1 MSLFGLRDFRL
12 VWGAAAVSWLG
23 DSLAFLAFM
32 WLAYDV
38 GGAGGVIVVRVADS
52 IPSVIVGLLGGVVAD
67 RVERRR
73 LMIGADLLRAAALG
87 IVLST
92 TLAGVRP
99 SVLALAATMF
109 LIRIGDSFFE
119 PASGAMLP
127 DVVPTASLQ
136 RANSIFHATG
146 EALTGLA
153 MGAAGLLLIVMPL
166 GQFFVVDA
174 VSFLL
179 SALLLSFVVTRSRG
193 AGGERHPFHEL
204 LAGFRDFAER
214 PALGI
219 AMVMFGLGVTIGAG
233 VFIPAA
239 PVLVGQTLEAGPGS
253 YGVILLG
260 FGIGA
265 IVVAAVLARV
275 EVTRRERWSILFW
288 VGYPACFL
296 LFAVAPNLGVMVF
309 AAALAGAAESGAR
322 ILLVSAMQYQIGAA
336 TLGRA
341 MSVFFTVHRAS
352 HGVGL
357 LTVGLLVTALPLD
370 QALAIGAALG
380 LLATAGSLV
389 ALRPYRVA
397 PAVGGGEHL

>member
-12 VWGAAAVSWLG
+12 VWSAAAVSWLG
-23 DSLAFLAFM
+23 DSLAFLGFM

-38 GGAGGVIVVRVADS
+38 GGAGGVIAVRVADS
-52 IPSVIVGLLGGVVAD
+52 VPSVIVGLLGGVVAD

-99 SVLALAATMF
+99 TVLALAATMF

-127 DVVPTASLQ
+127 DVVPQASLQ
-136 RANSIFHATG
+136 RANSVFHATG
-146 EALTGLA
+146 EAISGLA
-153 MGAAGLLLIVMPL
+153 MGGAGLLLIVVPL
-166 GQFFVVDA
+166 GQFFTIDA

-179 SALLLSFVVTRSRG
+179 SALLLSFVATRSRG
-193 AGGERHPFHEL
+193 AGGEQHPVHEL
-204 LAGFRDFAER
+204 LAGFRDFSSR

-253 YGVILLG
+253 YGLILLG
-260 FGIGA
+260 FGVGA
-265 IVVAAVLARV
+265 IIVAVVLARV
-275 EVTRRERWSILFW
+275 EIVRRELWSILFW

-296 LFAVAPNLGVMVF
+296 IFAVAPNLAVMVA

-322 ILLVSAMQYQIGAA
+322 ILLISAMQHQIGAA

-357 LTVGLLVTALPLD
+357 LTVGLLVTTLPLD

-380 LLATAGSLV
+380 LLAMAGSLA

-397 PAVGGGEHL
+397 SPVGRG

>member
-12 VWGAAAVSWLG
+12 VWSAAAVSWLG
-23 DSLAFLAFM
+23 DSLAFLGFM

-38 GGAGGVIVVRVADS
+38 GGAGGVIAVRVADS

-99 SVLALAATMF
+99 TVLALAATMF

-127 DVVPTASLQ
+127 DVVPQASLQ
-136 RANSIFHATG
+136 RANSVFHATG
-146 EALTGLA
+146 EAITGLA
-153 MGAAGLLLIVMPL
+153 MGGAGLLLIIVPL
-166 GQFFVVDA
+166 GQFFTIDA

-179 SALLLSFVVTRSRG
+179 SALLLSFVATRSRG
-193 AGGERHPFHEL
+193 AGGEQHPVHEL
-204 LAGFRDFAER
+204 LAGFRDFSSR
-214 PALGI
+214 PPLGI

-253 YGVILLG
+253 YGLILLG
-260 FGIGA
+260 FGVGA
-265 IVVAAVLARV
+265 IIVAVVLARV
-275 EVTRRERWSILFW
+275 EIVRRELWSILFW

-296 LFAVAPNLGVMVF
+296 IFAVAPNLAVMVA

-322 ILLVSAMQYQIGAA
+322 ILLVSAMQHQIGAA

-380 LLATAGSLV
+380 LLATAASV
-389 ALRPYRVA
+389 AALRPYRVA
-397 PAVGGGEHL
+397 APVGRG

>member
-12 VWGAAAVSWLG
+12 VWSAAAVSWLG
-23 DSLAFLAFM
+23 DSLAFLGFM

-38 GGAGGVIVVRVADS
+38 GGAGGVIAVRVADS

-99 SVLALAATMF
+99 TVLALAATMF

-127 DVVPTASLQ
+127 DVVPQASLQ
-136 RANSIFHATG
+136 RANSVFHATG
-146 EALTGLA
+146 EAITGLA
-153 MGAAGLLLIVMPL
+153 MGGAGLLLIIVPL
-166 GQFFVVDA
+166 GQFFTIDA
-174 VSFLL
+174 ISFLL
-179 SALLLSFVVTRSRG
+179 SALLLSFVATRSRG
-193 AGGERHPFHEL
+193 AGGEQHPVHEL
-204 LAGFRDFAER
+204 LAGFRDFSSR
-214 PALGI
+214 PPLGI

-253 YGVILLG
+253 YGLILLG
-260 FGIGA
+260 FGVGA
-265 IVVAAVLARV
+265 IIVAVVLARV
-275 EVTRRERWSILFW
+275 EIVRRELWSILFW

-296 LFAVAPNLGVMVF
+296 IFAVAPNLAVMVA

-322 ILLVSAMQYQIGAA
+322 ILLVSAMQHQIGAA

-380 LLATAGSLV
+380 LLATAASV
-389 ALRPYRVA
+389 AALRPYRVA
-397 PAVGGGEHL
+397 APVGRG

>member
-12 VWGAAAVSWLG
+12 VWSAAAVSWLG
-23 DSLAFLAFM
+23 DSLAFLGFM

-38 GGAGGVIVVRVADS
+38 GGAGGVIAVRVADS

-67 RVERRR
+67 RGERRGG
-73 LMIGADLLRAAALG
+73 MVGADLLRAAALG

-99 SVLALAATMF
+99 TVLALAATMF

-127 DVVPTASLQ
+127 DVVPQASLQ
-136 RANSIFHATG
+136 RANSVFHATG
-146 EALTGLA
+146 EAITGLA
-153 MGAAGLLLIVMPL
+153 MGGAGLLLIIVPL
-166 GQFFVVDA
+166 GQFFTIDA

-179 SALLLSFVVTRSRG
+179 SALLLSFVATRSRG
-193 AGGERHPFHEL
+193 AGGEQHPVHEL
-204 LAGFRDFAER
+204 LAGFRDFSSR
-214 PALGI
+214 PPLGI

-253 YGVILLG
+253 YGLILLG
-260 FGIGA
+260 FGVGA
-265 IVVAAVLARV
+265 IIVAVVLARV
-275 EVTRRERWSILFW
+275 EIVRRELWSILFW

-296 LFAVAPNLGVMVF
+296 IFAVAPNLAVMVA

-322 ILLVSAMQYQIGAA
+322 ILLVSAMQHQIGAA

-380 LLATAGSLV
+380 LLATAASV
-389 ALRPYRVA
+389 AALRSYRVA
-397 PAVGGGEHL
+397 APVGRG

>member
-1 MSLFGLRDFRL
+1 MSLFGLRDVRL
-12 VWGAAAVSWLG
+12 VWSAAAVSWLG
-23 DSLAFLAFM
+23 DSLAFLGFM

-38 GGAGGVIVVRVADS
+38 GGAGGVIAVRVADS

-99 SVLALAATMF
+99 TVLALAATMF

-127 DVVPTASLQ
+127 DVVPQASLQ
-136 RANSIFHATG
+136 RANSVFHATG
-146 EALTGLA
+146 EAITGLA
-153 MGAAGLLLIVMPL
+153 MGGAGLLLIIVPL
-166 GQFFVVDA
+166 GQFFTIDA

-179 SALLLSFVVTRSRG
+179 SALLLSFVATRSRG
-193 AGGERHPFHEL
+193 AGGEQHPVHEL
-204 LAGFRDFAER
+204 LAGFRDFSSR
-214 PALGI
+214 PPLGI

-253 YGVILLG
+253 YGLILLG
-260 FGIGA
+260 FGVGA
-265 IVVAAVLARV
+265 IIVAVVLARV
-275 EVTRRERWSILFW
+275 EIVRRELWSILFW

-296 LFAVAPNLGVMVF
+296 IFAVAPNLAVMVG

-322 ILLVSAMQYQIGAA
+322 ILLVSAMQHQIGAA

-380 LLATAGSLV
+380 LLATAASV
-389 ALRPYRVA
+389 AALRSYRVA
-397 PAVGGGEHL
+397 APVGRG

>member
-12 VWGAAAVSWLG
+12 VWSAAAISWLG
-23 DSLAFLAFM
+23 DSLAFLGFM

-73 LMIGADLLRAAALG
+73 LMIGADVLRAAALG

-92 TLAGVRP
+92 TLNGVRP
-99 SVLALAATMF
+99 TVLALAATMF

-127 DVVPTASLQ
+127 DVVPHAALQ
-136 RANSIFHATG
+136 RANSVFHATG
-146 EALTGLA
+146 EAISGFA
-153 MGAAGLLLIVMPL
+153 MGLAGLLLIVVPL
-166 GQFFVVDA
+166 GQFFTIDA

-179 SALLLSFVVTRSRG
+179 SALLLSFVATRSRG
-193 AGGERHPFHEL
+193 AGGEQHPVHEL
-204 LAGFRDFAER
+204 LAGFRDFSSR
-214 PALGI
+214 PPLGI

-253 YGVILLG
+253 YGLILLG
-260 FGIGA
+260 FGVGA
-265 IVVAAVLARV
+265 IIVAGVLARV
-275 EVTRRERWSILFW
+275 EIVRRERWSILFW

-296 LFAVAPNLGVMVF
+296 IFAVAPNLAVMVA

-322 ILLVSAMQYQIGAA
+322 ILLVSAMQHQIGAA

-380 LLATAGSLV
+380 LLAMAASLA

-397 PAVGGGEHL
+397 APVGRG

>member
-12 VWGAAAVSWLG
+12 VWSAAAVSWLG
-23 DSLAFLAFM
+23 DSLAFLGFM

-38 GGAGGVIVVRVADS
+38 GGAGGVIAVRVADS

-99 SVLALAATMF
+99 TVLALAATMF

-127 DVVPTASLQ
+127 DVVPQASLQ
-136 RANSIFHATG
+136 RANSVFHATG
-146 EALTGLA
+146 EAISGLA
-153 MGAAGLLLIVMPL
+153 MGGAGLLLIIVPL
-166 GQFFVVDA
+166 GQFFTIDA

-179 SALLLSFVVTRSRG
+179 SALLLSFVATRSRG
-193 AGGERHPFHEL
+193 AGGEQHPVHEL
-204 LAGFRDFAER
+204 LAGFRDFSSR

-253 YGVILLG
+253 YGLILLG
-260 FGIGA
+260 FGVGA
-265 IVVAAVLARV
+265 IIVAVVLARV
-275 EVTRRERWSILFW
+275 EIVRRELWSILFW

-296 LFAVAPNLGVMVF
+296 IFAVAPNLAVMVA

-322 ILLVSAMQYQIGAA
+322 ILLISAMQHQIGAA

-341 MSVFFTVHRAS
+341 VSVLLTVHRAS
-352 HGVGL
+352 HGVGV

-380 LLATAGSLV
+380 LLAMAGSLA

-397 PAVGGGEHL
+397 SPVGRG

>member
-12 VWGAAAVSWLG
+12 VWSAAAVSWLG
-23 DSLAFLAFM
+23 DSLAFLGFM

-38 GGAGGVIVVRVADS
+38 GGAGGVIAVRVADS

-99 SVLALAATMF
+99 TVLALAATMF

-127 DVVPTASLQ
+127 DVVPQASLQ
-136 RANSIFHATG
+136 RANSVFHATG
-146 EALTGLA
+146 EAITGLA
-153 MGAAGLLLIVMPL
+153 MGGAGLLLIIVPL
-166 GQFFVVDA
+166 GQFFTIDA

-179 SALLLSFVVTRSRG
+179 SALLLSFVATRSRG
-193 AGGERHPFHEL
+193 AGGEQHPVHEL
-204 LAGFRDFAER
+204 LAGFRDFSSR
-214 PALGI
+214 PPLGI

-253 YGVILLG
+253 YGLILLG
-260 FGIGA
+260 FGVGA
-265 IVVAAVLARV
+265 IIVAVVLARV
-275 EVTRRERWSILFW
+275 EIVRRELWSILFW

-296 LFAVAPNLGVMVF
+296 IFAVAPNLAVMVG

-322 ILLVSAMQYQIGAA
+322 ILLVSAMQHQIGAA

-380 LLATAGSLV
+380 LLATAASV
-389 ALRPYRVA
+389 AALRPYRVA
-397 PAVGGGEHL
+397 APVGRG

>member
-12 VWGAAAVSWLG
+12 VWSAAAVSWLG
-23 DSLAFLAFM
+23 DSLAFLGFM

-38 GGAGGVIVVRVADS
+38 GGAGGVIAVRVADS

-87 IVLST
+87 IALST

-99 SVLALAATMF
+99 TVLALAATMF

-127 DVVPTASLQ
+127 DVVPQASLQ
-136 RANSIFHATG
+136 RANSVFHATG
-146 EALTGLA
+146 EAITGLA
-153 MGAAGLLLIVMPL
+153 MGGAGLLLIIVPL
-166 GQFFVVDA
+166 GQFFTIDA

-179 SALLLSFVVTRSRG
+179 SALLLSFVATRSRG
-193 AGGERHPFHEL
+193 AGGEQHPVHEL
-204 LAGFRDFAER
+204 LAGFRDFSSR
-214 PALGI
+214 PPLGI

-253 YGVILLG
+253 YGLILLG
-260 FGIGA
+260 FGVGA
-265 IVVAAVLARV
+265 IIVAVVLARV
-275 EVTRRERWSILFW
+275 EIVRRELWSILFW

-296 LFAVAPNLGVMVF
+296 IFAVAPNLAVMVG

-322 ILLVSAMQYQIGAA
+322 ILLVSAMQHQIGAA

-380 LLATAGSLV
+380 LLATAASV
-389 ALRPYRVA
+389 AALRSYRVA
-397 PAVGGGEHL
+397 APVGRG

>member
-12 VWGAAAVSWLG
+12 VWSAAAVSWLG
-23 DSLAFLAFM
+23 DSLAFLGFM

-38 GGAGGVIVVRVADS
+38 GGAGGVIAVRVADS

-99 SVLALAATMF
+99 TVLALAATMF

-127 DVVPTASLQ
+127 DVVPQASLQ
-136 RANSIFHATG
+136 RANSVFHATG
-146 EALTGLA
+146 EAISGLA
-153 MGAAGLLLIVMPL
+153 MGGAGLLLIIVPL
-166 GQFFVVDA
+166 GQFFTIDA

-179 SALLLSFVVTRSRG
+179 SALLLSFVATRSRG
-193 AGGERHPFHEL
+193 AGGEQHPVHEL
-204 LAGFRDFAER
+204 LAGFRDFSSR
-214 PALGI
+214 PPLGI

-253 YGVILLG
+253 YGLILLG
-260 FGIGA
+260 FGVGA
-265 IVVAAVLARV
+265 IIVAVVLARV
-275 EVTRRERWSILFW
+275 EIVRRELWSILFW

-296 LFAVAPNLGVMVF
+296 IFAVAPNLAVMVG

-322 ILLVSAMQYQIGAA
+322 ILLVSAMQHQIGAA

-380 LLATAGSLV
+380 LLATAASV
-389 ALRPYRVA
+389 AALRSYRVA
-397 PAVGGGEHL
+397 APVGRG

>member
-12 VWGAAAVSWLG
+12 VWSAAAVSWLG
-23 DSLAFLAFM
+23 DSLAFLGFM

-38 GGAGGVIVVRVADS
+38 GGAGGVIAVRVADS

-99 SVLALAATMF
+99 TVLALAATMF

-127 DVVPTASLQ
+127 DVVPQASLQ
-136 RANSIFHATG
+136 RANSVFHATG
-146 EALTGLA
+146 EAISGLA
-153 MGAAGLLLIVMPL
+153 MGGAGLLLIIVPL
-166 GQFFVVDA
+166 GQFFTIDA

-179 SALLLSFVVTRSRG
+179 SALLLSFVATRSRG
-193 AGGERHPFHEL
+193 AGGEQHPVHEL
-204 LAGFRDFAER
+204 LAGFRDFSSR

-253 YGVILLG
+253 YGLILLG
-260 FGIGA
+260 FGVGA
-265 IVVAAVLARV
+265 IIVAVVLARV
-275 EVTRRERWSILFW
+275 EIVRRELWSILFW

-296 LFAVAPNLGVMVF
+296 IFAVAPNLAVMV
-309 AAALAGAAESGAR
+309 ATAALAGAAESGAR
-322 ILLVSAMQYQIGAA
+322 ILLISAMQHQIGAA

-380 LLATAGSLV
+380 LLAMAGSLA

-397 PAVGGGEHL
+397 SPVGRG

>member
-12 VWGAAAVSWLG
+12 VWSAAAVSWLG
-23 DSLAFLAFM
+23 DSLAFLGFM

-38 GGAGGVIVVRVADS
+38 GGAGGVIAVRVADS

-99 SVLALAATMF
+99 TVLALAATMF

-127 DVVPTASLQ
+127 DVVPQASLQ
-136 RANSIFHATG
+136 RANSVFHATG
-146 EALTGLA
+146 EAISGLA
-153 MGAAGLLLIVMPL
+153 MGGAGLLLIIVPL
-166 GQFFVVDA
+166 GQFFTIDA

-179 SALLLSFVVTRSRG
+179 SALLLSFVATRSRG
-193 AGGERHPFHEL
+193 AGGEQHPVHEL
-204 LAGFRDFAER
+204 LAGFRDFSSR

-253 YGVILLG
+253 YGLILLG
-260 FGIGA
+260 FGVGA
-265 IVVAAVLARV
+265 IIVAVVLARV
-275 EVTRRERWSILFW
+275 EIVRRELWSILFW

-296 LFAVAPNLGVMVF
+296 IFAVAPNLAVMVA

-322 ILLVSAMQYQIGAA
+322 ILLISAMQHQIGAA

-341 MSVFFTVHRAS
+341 MSVFFPVPRAS

-380 LLATAGSLV
+380 LLAMAGSLA

-397 PAVGGGEHL
+397 SPVGRG

>member
-23 DSLAFLAFM
+23 DSLAFLGFM

-73 LMIGADLLRAAALG
+73 LMIGADVLRAAALG

-92 TLAGVRP
+92 TLNGVRP
-99 SVLALAATMF
+99 TVLALAATMF

-127 DVVPTASLQ
+127 DIVPQAALQ
-136 RANSIFHATG
+136 RANSVFHATG
-146 EALTGLA
+146 EAISGFA
-153 MGAAGLLLIVMPL
+153 MGLAGLLLIVVPL
-166 GQFFVVDA
+166 GQFFTIDA

-179 SALLLSFVVTRSRG
+179 SALLLSFVATRSRG
-193 AGGERHPFHEL
+193 AGGEQHPVHEL
-204 LAGFRDFAER
+204 LAGFRDFSSR
-214 PALGI
+214 PPLGI

-253 YGVILLG
+253 YGLILLG
-260 FGIGA
+260 FGVGA
-265 IVVAAVLARV
+265 IIVAGVLARV
-275 EVTRRERWSILFW
+275 EIVRRERWSILFW

-296 LFAVAPNLGVMVF
+296 IFAVAPNLAVMVA

-322 ILLVSAMQYQIGAA
+322 ILLVSAMQHQIGAA

-380 LLATAGSLV
+380 LLAMAASLA

-397 PAVGGGEHL
+397 APVGRG

>member
-12 VWGAAAVSWLG
+12 VWSAAAVSWLG
-23 DSLAFLAFM
+23 DSLAFLGFM

-38 GGAGGVIVVRVADS
+38 GGAGGVIAVRVADS

-99 SVLALAATMF
+99 TVLALAATMF

-127 DVVPTASLQ
+127 DVVPQASLQ
-136 RANSIFHATG
+136 RANSVFHATG
-146 EALTGLA
+146 EAITGLA
-153 MGAAGLLLIVMPL
+153 MGGAGLLLIIVPL
-166 GQFFVVDA
+166 GQFFTIDA

-179 SALLLSFVVTRSRG
+179 SALLLSFVATRSRG
-193 AGGERHPFHEL
+193 AGGEQHPVHEL
-204 LAGFRDFAER
+204 LAGFRDFSSR
-214 PALGI
+214 PPLGI

-253 YGVILLG
+253 YGLILLG
-260 FGIGA
+260 FGVGA
-265 IVVAAVLARV
+265 IIVAVVLARV
-275 EVTRRERWSILFW
+275 EIVRRELWSILFW

-296 LFAVAPNLGVMVF
+296 IFAVAPNLAVMVA

-322 ILLVSAMQYQIGAA
+322 ILLVSAMQHQIGAA

-380 LLATAGSLV
+380 LLATAASV
-389 ALRPYRVA
+389 AALRSYRVA
-397 PAVGGGEHL
+397 APVGRG

>member
-12 VWGAAAVSWLG
+12 VWSAAAVSWLG
-23 DSLAFLAFM
+23 DSLAFLGFM

-38 GGAGGVIVVRVADS
+38 GGAGGVIAVRVADS

-99 SVLALAATMF
+99 TVLALAATMF

-127 DVVPTASLQ
+127 DVVPQASLQ
-136 RANSIFHATG
+136 RANSVFHATG
-146 EALTGLA
+146 EAISGLA
-153 MGAAGLLLIVMPL
+153 MGGAGLLLIIVPL
-166 GQFFVVDA
+166 GQFFTIDA

-179 SALLLSFVVTRSRG
+179 SALLLSFVATRSRG
-193 AGGERHPFHEL
+193 AGGEQHPVHEL
-204 LAGFRDFAER
+204 LAGFRDFSSR
-214 PALGI
+214 PPLGI

-253 YGVILLG
+253 YGLILLG
-260 FGIGA
+260 FGVGA
-265 IVVAAVLARV
+265 IIVAVVLARV
-275 EVTRRERWSILFW
+275 EIVRRELWSILFW

-296 LFAVAPNLGVMVF
+296 TFAMAPNLAVMVA

-322 ILLVSAMQYQIGAA
+322 ILLVSAMQHQIGAA

-357 LTVGLLVTALPLD
+357 LTVGLLVTTLPLD

-380 LLATAGSLV
+380 LLAMAGSLA

-397 PAVGGGEHL
+397 APVGRG